1 VTFQKLSRGI
11 PVWQEIS
18 ERSAALRSR
27 EQSFAER
34 DKRVVDAEASLVAAR
49 REVES
54 RQRSADDTQA
64 EVCPP
69 LFFSPEGPVLPSL
82 R

>member
-1 VTFQKLSRGI
+1 MA
-11 PVWQEIS
+11 WQEIS

-34 DKRVVDAEASLVAAR
+34 DKRVVEGEANLAAAR

-54 RQRSADDTQA
+54 RQRSLDDMQA
-64 EVCPP
+64 EVCS
-69 LFFSPEGPVLPSL
+69 SP
-82 R
+82 